1 MASARLLC
9 CRSVITDEE
18 GVRKVAE
25 ALAELSEVAVDVEAD
40 AMHAFRARLCF
51 VQLGTEKE
59 VYLLDTLAPGVDVA
73 VLAPLFANAS
83 KTKYFHAAG
92 GDLQYLASA
101 GVRVKGLFDTH
112 RAATLLGWP
121 KVGLADLVLERLGV
135 KLLKEHQQSDFSIRP
150 LPDSMRAYITDDVK
164 YLVEIGR
171 QVKAACAAGDIL
183 EEVELDCARMAEES
197 AARPDMGHESRPK
210 IPKGGLSNAQV
221 QLAEAI
227 ADALHQRRLK
237 WAEAANVPMG
247 RMLSNMAVGAI
258 ASRPPKDM
266 KELMRREGVRGP
278 WAREHGEEV
287 LGFIADLTAKNDRG
301 ELPKVADAAKKDSS
315 VRKRV
320 DQLKGWRAEKATQRK
335 VTPSVVLSNPLVDD
349 IAGMGPVTLEGLSA
363 LPWFGEKRLKLYGAE
378 LVALLLGK

>member
-1 MASARLLC
+1 VAAS
-9 CRSVITDEE
+9 
-18 GVRKVAE
+18 
-25 ALAELSEVAVDVEAD
+25 LAPLSEIAVDVEAD

-51 VQLGTEKE
+51 VQLGTKDD
-59 VYLLDTLAPGVDVA
+59 VWLLDTLQPGVAVA
-73 VLAPLFANAS
+73 ELAGFFADAA

-171 QVKAACAAGDIL
+171 QVKAACTAADIL
-183 EEVELDCARMAEES
+183 EEVELDCARMADE
-197 AARPDMGHESRPK
+197 AAERPDMGHESRPK
-210 IPKGGLSNAQV
+210 VPKGGLSHAQV

-227 ADALHQRRLK
+227 ADALHLKRLL
-237 WAEAANVPMG
+237 WAEKANVPMG

-266 KELMRREGVRGP
+266 KELSKREGVRGP

-287 LGFIADLTAKNDRG
+287 LKLIAELQEKQARG
-301 ELPKVADAAKKDSS
+301 ELPKTAESAKKDPQA
-315 VRKRV
+315 RKRV
-320 DQLKGWRAEKATQRK
+320 DVLKGWRAEKATQRK
-335 VTPSVVLSNPLVDD
+335 VTPSVVLSNLLVDD
-349 IAGMGPVTLEGLSA
+349 VAGMGPVTLDGLKA

-378 LVALLLGK
+378 LVALLAGK

>member
-9 CRSVITDEE
+9 CRTVITDEE

-25 ALAELSEVAVDVEAD
+25 ALAQLSEVAVDVEAD

-51 VQLGTEKE
+51 VQLGTETD
-59 VYLLDTLAPGVDVA
+59 VYLLDTLAPGVNVA
-73 VLAPLFANAS
+73 ELAPLFADPA

-171 QVKAACAAGDIL
+171 QVKAACATADIL

-210 IPKGGLSNAQV
+210 IPKGGLSNSQV

-227 ADALHQRRLK
+227 ADALHRRRLK

-258 ASRPPKDM
+258 ASRPPKDL

-278 WAREHGEEV
+278 WAREHGDEV
-287 LGFIADLTAKNDRG
+287 LGFIADLTAKNERG

-320 DQLKGWRAEKATQRK
+320 DHLKAWRSEKATERK

-349 IAGMGPVTLEGLSA
+349 IASMGPVTLEGLKA
-363 LPWFGEKRLKLYGAE
+363 LPWFGEKRVRLYGNE
-378 LVALLLGK
+378 LVELLKGK